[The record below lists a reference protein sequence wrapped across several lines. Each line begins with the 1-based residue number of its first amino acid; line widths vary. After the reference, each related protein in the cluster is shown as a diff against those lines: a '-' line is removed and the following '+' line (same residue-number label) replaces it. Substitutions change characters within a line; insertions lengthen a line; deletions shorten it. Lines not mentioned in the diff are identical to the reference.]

1 MERKEKIEVPEVF
14 DDINDDSKFVLIER
28 TTLDQLVECS
38 EKIETARII
47 FERVTIGAAVLV
59 AGVLMGMLWL

>member
-14 DDINDDSKFVLIER
+14 DDNNGDSKFVLIER

-38 EKIETARII
+38 EKIETARVV
-47 FERVTIGAAVLV
+47 FERVIIGIAVLV

>member
-14 DDINDDSKFVLIER
+14 DNNNDDSKFVLIER

-38 EKIETARII
+38 EKMGIARVI
-47 FERVTIGAAVLV
+47 FERVTIGIAVLV

>member
-14 DDINDDSKFVLIER
+14 DNNNDDSKFVLIER
-28 TTLDQLVECS
+28 TTLDRLVECS
-38 EKIETARII
+38 EKIETARVI
-47 FERVTIGAAVLV
+47 FERVTIGVAVLV

>member
-14 DDINDDSKFVLIER
+14 DNNNDDSKFVLIER
-28 TTLDQLVECS
+28 ATLDRLVECS
-38 EKIETARII
+38 EKIETARVV

-59 AGVLMGMLWL
+59 AGVIVGMLWL

>member
-14 DDINDDSKFVLIER
+14 DDNNNDSKFVLIER

-38 EKIETARII
+38 EKIEIARVV
-47 FERVTIGAAVLV
+47 FERVTIGVAVLV

>member
-14 DDINDDSKFVLIER
+14 DDNSGESKFVLIER
-28 TTLDQLVECS
+28 ATLDRLVECS
-38 EKIETARII
+38 EKIETARVI
-47 FERVTIGAAVLV
+47 FERVTIGVAALV

>member
-14 DDINDDSKFVLIER
+14 DDNNNDSKFVLIER

-38 EKIETARII
+38 EKIEIARVI

-59 AGVLMGMLWL
+59 AGVIMGMLWL

>member
-14 DDINDDSKFVLIER
+14 DDNNNDGKFVLIER

-38 EKIETARII
+38 EKIETARVI
-47 FERVTIGAAVLV
+47 FERVTIGVAVLV
-59 AGVLMGMLWL
+59 AGVLIGMLWL

>member
-14 DDINDDSKFVLIER
+14 DDNSGESKFVLIER

-38 EKIETARII
+38 EKIETARVI
-47 FERVTIGAAVLV
+47 FERVAIGVVVLV
-59 AGVLMGMLWL
+59 AGVLIGMLWL

>member
-14 DDINDDSKFVLIER
+14 DDNNGDSKFVLIER

-38 EKIETARII
+38 EKIETARVI
-47 FERVTIGAAVLV
+47 FERVTIGVAVLAV
-59 AGVLMGMLWL
+59 GVLIGMLWL

>member
-14 DDINDDSKFVLIER
+14 DDNNDDSKFVLIER
-28 TTLDQLVECS
+28 ATLDQLVECS
-38 EKIETARII
+38 EKIETARVI
-47 FERVTIGAAVLV
+47 FERVTIGVAVLV

>member
-14 DDINDDSKFVLIER
+14 DNNNGDSKFVLIER
-28 TTLDQLVECS
+28 ATLDKLVECS
-38 EKIETARII
+38 EKIEAAKVI
-47 FERVTIGAAVLV
+47 FERVTIGVAVLV

>member
-14 DDINDDSKFVLIER
+14 DDNNGDSKFVLIER

-38 EKIETARII
+38 EKIETARVV
-47 FERVTIGAAVLV
+47 FERVTIGIAVLV

>member
-14 DDINDDSKFVLIER
+14 DNNNDDSKFVLIER

-38 EKIETARII
+38 EKIETARVI
-47 FERVTIGAAVLV
+47 FERVTIGVAVLV

>member
-14 DDINDDSKFVLIER
+14 DDNSGESKFVLIER

-38 EKIETARII
+38 EKIETARVI
-47 FERVTIGAAVLV
+47 FERVTIGVAVLV

>member
-14 DDINDDSKFVLIER
+14 DDNSGESKFVLIER

-38 EKIETARII
+38 KKIETARVI
-47 FERVTIGAAVLV
+47 FERVTIGVAVLV

>member
-14 DDINDDSKFVLIER
+14 DDNNDDSKFVLIER

-38 EKIETARII
+38 EKMEIARVI
-47 FERVTIGAAVLV
+47 FERVTIGIAVLV
-59 AGVLMGMLWL
+59 AGVLIGMLWL

>member
-14 DDINDDSKFVLIER
+14 DDNSGESKFVLIER

-38 EKIETARII
+38 EKIETARVI
-47 FERVTIGAAVLV
+47 FERVTIGIAVLV

>member
-14 DDINDDSKFVLIER
+14 DNNNDDSKFVLIER

-38 EKIETARII
+38 EKIETARVI
-47 FERVTIGAAVLV
+47 FERVTIGVAVLV
-59 AGVLMGMLWL
+59 VGVLMGMLWL

>member
-14 DDINDDSKFVLIER
+14 DDNNGDSKFVLIER

-38 EKIETARII
+38 EKIETARVI
-47 FERVTIGAAVLV
+47 FERVTIGVAVLV
-59 AGVLMGMLWL
+59 AGVLIGMLWL

>member
-14 DDINDDSKFVLIER
+14 DNNNDDSKFVLIER

-38 EKIETARII
+38 EKIETARVI
-47 FERVTIGAAVLV
+47 FERVTIGVAVLV
-59 AGVLMGMLWL
+59 AVVLIGMLWL

>member
-14 DDINDDSKFVLIER
+14 DDNNNDSKFVLIER
-28 TTLDQLVECS
+28 TTLNQLVECS
-38 EKIETARII
+38 EKIETARVI
-47 FERVTIGAAVLV
+47 FERVTIGVAVLV

>member
-14 DDINDDSKFVLIER
+14 DNNNDDSKFVLIER
-28 TTLDQLVECS
+28 ATLDRLVECS
-38 EKIETARII
+38 EKIETARVV

-59 AGVLMGMLWL
+59 AGVTMGMLWL

>member
-14 DDINDDSKFVLIER
+14 DDNNDDSKFVLIER

-38 EKIETARII
+38 EKMETARVI
-47 FERVTIGAAVLV
+47 FERVTIGVAVLV
-59 AGVLMGMLWL
+59 AGVLIGMLWL

>member
-14 DDINDDSKFVLIER
+14 DDNNDDSKFVLIER

-38 EKIETARII
+38 EKIETARVI
-47 FERVTIGAAVLV
+47 FERVTIGVAVLV